1 VLARVE
7 IERRVAGRRLH
18 GIIIGEFY
26 RGEVEIPVSVPGVHI
41 GSKSFF
47 DHPVHAL
54 GLTVGLGVKG
64 GREGQFGTQ
73 QPEKG
78 TCNGWTS

>member
-7 IERRVAGRRLH
+7 VERRVAGRRLH

-47 DHPVHAL
+47 DYPVHAL

-64 GREGQFGTQ
+64 GREGLYQSCTPG
-73 QPEKG
+73 
-78 TCNGWTS
+78 